1 MGISSPVLENVLFC
15 HQEDSTWPLQ
25 EGAILKKKFD
35 DIFESTR
42 YSKALDA
49 ILKSK
54 KEFNARAK
62 DLKAE
67 VAELGA
73 QNQSANDMR
82 DRLESC
88 REREAICSRDLDG
101 ISSKIED
108 SERNVRLY
116 LKISLVV
123 LWINMF
129 ESMLI
134 TIGSCILIGR
144 L

>member
-88 REREAICSRDLDG
+88 REREAICNRDLDG
-101 ISSKIED
+101 ISSNIED